1 MRKLK
6 FRAWDI
12 ENEIMI
18 YSDKLYDDYFFE
30 FSDGKLKAYVI
41 EKDSGTVDESP
52 SLKSRELEN
61 VTEYTGLTDKNGKEI
76 YEGDIVKQRSEG
88 TFINYGADE
97 ETFDVDKIYTGEI
110 VIIASKGVCM
120 RNPKY
125 IDMIVDTTK
134 EHKSNQYI
142 NVVQYRCE
150 IIGNIYEDSH
160 LLKQ

>member
-1 MRKLK
+1 MREIK
-6 FRAWDI
+6 FRLWSNGLKVMYTPD
-12 ENEIMI
+12 NEIGGLWSIPMAPNGVI
-18 YSDKLYDDYFFE
+18 KPTYKDDILMQF
-30 FSDGKLKAYVI
+30 
-41 EKDSGTVDESP
+41 
-52 SLKSRELEN
+52 
-61 VTEYTGLTDKNGKEI
+61 TGRKDKNGKEI

-160 LLKQ
+160 LLE

>member
-1 MRKLK
+1 MREIK

-12 ENEIMI
+12 ANGKLI
-18 YSDKLYDDYFFE
+18 YSSEDKLIIPPAFPVSDYSTLFHRKE
-30 FSDGKLKAYVI
+30 GGYYVHGR
-41 EKDSGTVDESP
+41 SGI
-52 SLKSRELEN
+52 LMQF
-61 VTEYTGLTDKNGKEI
+61 TGFKDKNGKEI

-88 TFINYGADE
+88 TFINYGAGE

-160 LLKQ
+160 LLE